1 MDSRILPIVS
11 EPYIF
16 PNYPMYILFCIDV
29 EDDVIREYFSGLG
42 VSVKRIRR
50 LISHTSGERFESC
63 LIELDIVKDVV
74 YETSYK
80 INSFECYMVRRIV
93 DGRILYLKSGYYVS
107 CGFELSKIDNDVP
120 YDRVE
125 LYSM

>member
-1 MDSRILPIVS
+1 MFD
-11 EPYIF
+11 
-16 PNYPMYILFCIDV
+16 
-29 EDDVIREYFSGLG
+29 
-42 VSVKRIRR
+42 
-50 LISHTSGERFESC
+50 SC

-80 INSFECYMVRRIV
+80 INSFECYMVKRIV

>member
-1 MDSRILPIVS
+1 MNCFLLPIV
-11 EPYIF
+11 PNAYIF
-16 PNYPMYILFCIDV
+16 PNYPMYILFCSGV
-29 EDDVIREYFSGLG
+29 EDGVIREYFSDLGL
-42 VSVKRIRR
+42 SVKSIRR
-50 LISHTSGERFESC
+50 LISHTGGERFDRC
-63 LIELDIVKDVV
+63 LIELDIVEDVV

-80 INSFECYMVRRIV
+80 INSFECYMVKRIV